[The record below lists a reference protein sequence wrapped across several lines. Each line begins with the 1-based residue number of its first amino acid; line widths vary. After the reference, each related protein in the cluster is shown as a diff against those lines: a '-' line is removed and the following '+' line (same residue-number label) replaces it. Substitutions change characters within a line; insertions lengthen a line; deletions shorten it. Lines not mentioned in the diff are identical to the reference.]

1 MKALRIVL
9 WLLTMAVILQI
20 ISIILI
26 ICAQR
31 GG

>member
-1 MKALRIVL
+1 MKEIRVVI